1 MKVAE
6 FKQIT
11 ESKLNKLSI
20 TELKKVVLAMNN
32 NFELSGEIIFDTAL
46 DLLMAKMEENEF
58 ISFCDEL

>member
-20 TELKKVVLAMNN
+20 DELKKVLLAMNN
-32 NFELSGEIIFDTAL
+32 NFEFTGEIIFNTAL
-46 DLLMAKMEENEF
+46 DLLESKMDETEF